1 MTVLRVRVSFGMVIS
16 VPVLNNEA
24 WRDIVMVNAFSE
36 RCVAELNLIRYLAA
50 RVLVM
55 CDDTRN

>member
-36 RCVAELNLIRYLAA
+36 RCVTELDLIRYLAA
-50 RVLVM
+50 RVFVVF
-55 CDDTRN
+55 DDTRN